1 MVSLLYALWEK
12 LTLLPI
18 NVRRNCL
25 ALIPEFKERNTQ
37 KSTVPSACNIQ
48 FACKACL
55 TEGSEKNWGEA
66 AVGCG
71 WLRGPAAWT
80 EGGGVGGGG
89 GGEGWLD

>member
-1 MVSLLYALWEK
+1 MVSPLYAPWEK

-71 WLRGPAAWT
+71 EIVGRFR
-80 EGGGVGGGG
+80 EVVGGCEVAG
-89 GGEGWLD
+89 